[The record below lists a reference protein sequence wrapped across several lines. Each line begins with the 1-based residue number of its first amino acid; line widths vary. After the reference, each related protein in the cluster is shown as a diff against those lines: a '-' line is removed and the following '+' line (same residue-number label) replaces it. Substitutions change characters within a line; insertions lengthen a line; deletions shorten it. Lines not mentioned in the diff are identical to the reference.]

1 MDMKKRCENLQNSY
15 RTIEIEQIKLDNFKF
30 QPESME
36 EDIVTGSDNE
46 FPYAPHH
53 FKIRGYGSVEYP
65 KKKNRLRAKI
75 AEVRAEIREV
85 EAYIDAVEDPEMK
98 NILTMY
104 YVLGMKQ
111 EEIAKRYGYER
122 STISKKITEFWE
134 QEG

>member
-1 MDMKKRCENLQNSY
+1 MDMKKRCENLRNSY
-15 RTIEIEQIKLDNFKF
+15 KAIEVEQIKLNNFKF

-65 KKKNRLRAKI
+65 KQRNKLREKI
-75 AEVRAEIREV
+75 ARVRAEIEEV
-85 EAYIDAVEDPEMK
+85 ERYIESVEDPEMR

-104 YVLGMKQ
+104 YELGMTHEQ
-111 EEIAKRYGYER
+111 IAERYGYER
-122 STISKKITEFWE
+122 STITKKIKDFW
-134 QEG
+134 G

>member
-1 MDMKKRCENLQNSY
+1 MDMKKRCENLRNSY
-15 RTIEIEQIKLDNFKF
+15 KAIEVEQIKLNNFKF

-65 KKKNRLRAKI
+65 KQRNKLREKI
-75 AEVRAEIREV
+75 AKVRAEIEEV
-85 EAYIDAVEDPEMK
+85 ERYIESVEDPEMR

-104 YVLGMKQ
+104 YELGMTHEQ
-111 EEIAKRYGYER
+111 IAERYGYER
-122 STISKKITEFWE
+122 STITKKIKDFWE
-134 QEG
+134 

>member
-1 MDMKKRCENLQNSY
+1 MDMKKRCENLRNSY
-15 RTIEIEQIKLDNFKF
+15 KAIEVEQIKLNNFKF

-65 KKKNRLRAKI
+65 KQRNKLREKI
-75 AEVRAEIREV
+75 ARVRAEIEEV
-85 EAYIDAVEDPEMK
+85 ERYIDNVEDPEMR

-104 YVLGMKQ
+104 YELGMTHEQ
-111 EEIAKRYGYER
+111 IAERYGYER
-122 STISKKITEFWE
+122 STITKKINDFW
-134 QEG
+134 G

>member
-1 MDMKKRCENLQNSY
+1 MDMKKRCEYLRNSY
-15 RTIEIEQIKLDNFKF
+15 KTIEIEQIKLNNFKF

-65 KKKNRLRAKI
+65 KQRNKLREKI
-75 AEVRAEIREV
+75 ARVRAEIEEV
-85 EAYIDAVEDPEMK
+85 ERYIDNVEDPEMR

-104 YVLGMKQ
+104 YELGMTHEQ
-111 EEIAKRYGYER
+111 IAERYGYER
-122 STISKKITEFWE
+122 STITKKINDFW
-134 QEG
+134 G